1 MERKATERTQNNR
14 RVYDMIITSMLTA
27 LVFLA
32 THSIKIMLPISF
44 NDGGLVHLGTGML
57 IIAALVFG
65 KKKAA
70 ISGSVGMALFDL
82 TSPWVAWAPFTFVI
96 RAVMGYL
103 MGAIAYSKGRNGES
117 LLWNIIAIVVSGIWM
132 IAGYYM
138 TSVILYGNWVAPIAS
153 IPGDALQIVIG
164 AAAGI
169 PISAILK
176 RTKLF

>member
-1 MERKATERTQNNR
+1 MERKVTERTQNNK

-96 RAVMGYL
+96 RPVMGYV